1 MKKAFS
7 LILALAL
14 ALCCFS
20 FTASADEAPVVLTV
34 AVSDGTNIED
44 FNTNEMTLYIE
55 EKLGVDLQITAYDSS
70 EYDSKINIM
79 INAGD
84 KLEDIIIGGL
94 GGDAAIFDYAQ
105 QGAIIPLTEYYYNPE
120 IAVNLTEAIERVG
133 FDFRGAMTMP
143 DGEIYGIASLNQ
155 SWGNEYGNGRAWV
168 YTPWLEALGATAPTT
183 TAELEALLEK
193 AVATD
198 LNGNGQKDEI
208 GLAGYD
214 GISGQWFNWLMNA
227 FTYCNNQKDWM
238 QVNDGVVSFAY
249 TTDEWRQGIEYIRGL
264 MAKGLIPTENL
275 TQDLATGYTGMVNT
289 EDVTCFMVGY
299 TNADRMTDIE
309 RKGLY
314 TAVLPVTGPNG
325 NRTTM
330 FSQSVPSTGMV
341 ITADCENPEMA
352 FRVGDL
358 MVCEELSI
366 TTRFGKKGVEW
377 DYVSELE
384 GGDAYECPYAPQFP
398 AYIAVYH
405 DSEYWGSGAMQNVSW
420 MQKNPFIRQYGIAA
434 GMAYAAGTMT
444 QFDLEFANGA
454 TLYQNAGLTPKET
467 VQKLIYS
474 AEEQQIVTDVK
485 TDLNT
490 YIKETNAAWLTG
502 AQELNDDT
510 WNAYLKTIESMNAAE
525 WLKVAQAAYDR
536 SVGK

>member
-70 EYDSKINIM
+70 DYDSKINLM

-94 GGDAAIFDYAQ
+94 GGNAAIFDYAQ
-105 QGAIIPLTEYYYNPE
+105 QGAIVPLTEYYYNPE
-120 IAVNLTEAIERVG
+120 IAVNLTEAIDRVG

-155 SWGNEYGNGRAWV
+155 SWGNEYGNGRAWI
-168 YTPWLEALGATAPTT
+168 YTPWLEALDAQIPTT

-198 LNGNGQKDEI
+198 LNGNGQNDEI
-208 GLAGYD
+208 GLAGFN
-214 GISGQWFNWLMNA
+214 GISGPWFNWLMNS
-227 FTYCNNQKDWM
+227 FVYCNSDKSWM
-238 QVNDGVVSFAY
+238 DVNDGVVSFSY
-249 TTDEWRQGIEYIRGL
+249 TTDGWRKGIEYIRGL
-264 MAKGLIPTENL
+264 IAKGLIPTENL
-275 TQDLATGYTGMVNT
+275 TQDLATGYTTMVNT

-309 RKGLY
+309 RKGAY
-314 TAVLPVTGPNG
+314 TAVLPMVGPDG
-325 NRTTM
+325 HQSAL
-330 FSQSVPSTGMV
+330 FSQSTPSSGMV
-341 ITADCENPEMA
+341 VTADCENPEMA

-366 TTRFGKKGVEW
+366 TTRFGARGVEW
-377 DYVSELE
+377 DYISDLE
-384 GGDAYECPYAPQFP
+384 NGDAYECPYAPQFP

-434 GMAYAAGTMT
+434 GMAYAAGTMSK
-444 QFDLEFANGA
+444 FDLEFANGA
-454 TLYQNAGLTPKET
+454 TLYQNAGLAPAET

-474 AEEQQIVTDVK
+474 AEEQEIVTDVS

-525 WLKVAQAAYDR
+525 WLKVVQAAYDR

>member
-7 LILALAL
+7 LILALAMV
-14 ALCCFS
+14 LCCFS

-34 AVSDGTNIED
+34 AIPDGTNIED

-55 EKLGVDLQITAYDSS
+55 EKLGVDLQITAYDSTD
-70 EYDSKINIM
+70 YTSKINIM
-79 INAGD
+79 VNAGD
-84 KLEDIIIGGL
+84 KLEDIIVGGL
-94 GGDAAIFDYAQ
+94 GDAAIFDYAK
-105 QGAIIPLTEYYYNPE
+105 QGAIVPLTEYYYNPE

-155 SWGNEYGNGRAWV
+155 SWGNEYGEGRAWI

-183 TAELEALLEK
+183 TEELEALLEK

-198 LNGNGQKDEI
+198 LNGNGEKDEI
-208 GLAGYD
+208 GLAGYN
-214 GISGQWFNWLMNA
+214 GLTGPWFNWLMNA
-227 FTYCNNQKDWM
+227 FTYCNNAKNWM

-249 TTDEWRQGIEYIRGL
+249 TTDEWRQGIEYIARL
-264 MAKGLIPTENL
+264 ISKGLIPTENL
-275 TQDLATGYTGMVNT
+275 TQDFGTGYKGMINT
-289 EDVTCFMVGY
+289 VDVTCFMLGY
-299 TNADRMTDIE
+299 TNADGMTDVD

-325 NRTTM
+325 THTTL
-330 FSQSVPSTGMV
+330 FSQSVPSSGMV
-341 ITADCENPEMA
+341 VTADCENPEMA

-366 TTRFGKKGVEW
+366 VTRFGKKGVEW
-377 DYVSELE
+377 DYISDLE
-384 GGDAYECPYAPQFP
+384 NGSDYECPYSPQFP
-398 AYIAVYH
+398 PYIAVYH

-454 TLYQNAGLTPKET
+454 TLYQNAGLTPAET

-474 AEEQQIVTDVK
+474 DEEQQIVTDVS

-510 WNAYLKTIESMNAAE
+510 WNTYLKTIDSMNAAS
-525 WLKVAQAAYDR
+525 WLEVAQAAYNR